1 MPYNRNVIITVWFLS
16 ILACI
21 SYLFSSAVI
30 DTSIVS
36 IFSSESSNDSG
47 QEIKQSLLDSPNRII
62 FGSIEGAD
70 KNILANHSN
79 IFIKTLRETNQFDFV
94 SNGGSLP
101 EIGDD
106 NPLFSYRYLLSKYN
120 KNISYDSDYIKKSF
134 QDVQKT
140 LQSPFSLANKK
151 ILSRDPTGS
160 WENYLGS
167 YLSKDQPDR
176 YNGVWFS
183 GDRARALFILA
194 LPKSSSHI
202 EASEKQITLI
212 RNIFRELLHKN
223 AGDATLTLSGPAI
236 FAINSR
242 NSIRAET
249 QKLSGLAT
257 AAIILILFFAYRSL
271 RLVIL
276 STIPVATAI
285 LIAASCVSLYF
296 GSIHGITLAF
306 GATLLGVIVDYPIHL
321 FSHIRKNKNVTKSI
335 EYCWPTIRLGMITTV
350 VAYSA
355 MAFADFAGLAQL
367 GIFAIIGIFTGAVTT
382 RWVVPVLISTQMN
395 TERFSTAGILTKQFS
410 NPHKGLTVAIIATSI
425 FIIIFALFNTQ
436 GKILQSDLRQFSS
449 VPDALLN
456 QYANLRNDLHIPE
469 SDDIILVSAAN
480 PEIVLRRTEDISKAL
495 TPLIQ
500 NDNLKSFDAASNYL
514 PSKETQ
520 LLRRN
525 SLPNSDQLT
534 SSISEAI
541 TEMDFREGYFHPFR
555 DDILSSKK
563 LNPLSPLDPLVQPGN
578 LLGNKIS
585 SLLFRQGE
593 RWVSLIP
600 LNGVK
605 DETHIRQVIE
615 LLPTREGTKTRI
627 VNSRNELSHLIDQYL
642 NETIN
647 RIMIGSVVLLV
658 ILGIGLTNMKQFLRV
673 IFPISLGVSVT
684 TAILILISG
693 GLSIFHIVALLL
705 TVGISIDY
713 ALFLSK
719 DTPNLHEKQN
729 TLTSIII
736 CAVSTV
742 TVFGILGSSDIPVL
756 QAIGETVSIGVVVA
770 FILSLLL
777 SQSTFTASRTNE
789 K

>member
-1 MPYNRNVIITVWFLS
+1 VPNNRNVIIVVWILS
-16 ILACI
+16 ILTSV

-30 DTSIVS
+30 DTSIIS
-36 IFSSESSNDSG
+36 IFSSESSDNR
-47 QEIKQSLLDSPNRII
+47 EHEVKQSLLDSSNRII
-62 FGSIEGAD
+62 FGSIEGD
-70 KNILANHSN
+70 NEQTLANYSN
-79 IFIKTLRETNQFDFV
+79 IFIKTLRDTKQFDFV

-101 EIGDD
+101 EIGSD

-120 KNISYDSDYIKKSF
+120 KNISYDTHYIKKSF
-134 QDVQKT
+134 QTVQKT
-140 LQSPFSLANKK
+140 LRSPFPLANKDV
-151 ILSRDPTGS
+151 LSRDPTGS
-160 WENYLGS
+160 WKNYLGS
-167 YLSKDQPDR
+167 YLAKDQPDR
-176 YNGVWFS
+176 LNGVWFS

-194 LPKSSSHI
+194 MPKSSSHV
-202 EASEKQITLI
+202 ERSEKQITLI
-212 RNIFRELLHKN
+212 RNIFQEMLP
-223 AGDATLTLSGPAI
+223 DADIRLTLSGPAI

-242 NSIRAET
+242 NSIRTET

-257 AAIILILFFAYRSL
+257 AAVVLILFFAYRSL

-321 FSHIRKNKNVTKSI
+321 FSHIRRNKNVSKSI

-367 GIFAIIGIFTGAVTT
+367 GIFAIIGIITGAITT
-382 RWVVPVLISTQMN
+382 RWVVPVLIPTQIN
-395 TERFSTAGILTKQFS
+395 TERFSTTGILTKQFS
-410 NPHKGLTVAIIATSI
+410 NPHKGLTVAIISI
-425 FIIIFALFNTQ
+425 SILIIIIALLNTQ

-449 VPDALLN
+449 VPDSLIK
-456 QYANLRNDLHIPE
+456 QYTNLKNDLHIPE
-469 SDDIILVSAAN
+469 SGDIILVSAAN
-480 PEIVLRRTEDISKAL
+480 PEMALRMTEDISKAL
-495 TPLIQ
+495 MPLTQ
-500 NDNLKSFDAASNYL
+500 NDNLKSFDAASHYL

-520 LLRRN
+520 LLRIN
-525 SLPNSDQLT
+525 SLPDSDQLST
-534 SSISEAI
+534 SINEAI
-541 TEMDFREGYFHPFR
+541 TGMDFRTGYFYPFR
-555 DDILSSKK
+555 DDIVSSKK
-563 LNPLSPLDPLVQPGN
+563 LKPLTPLDPLAQPGN

-585 SLLFRQGE
+585 SLLFMQDE
-593 RWVSLIP
+593 KWISLIP
-600 LNGVK
+600 LNGAK
-605 DETHIRQVIE
+605 DETHIHQVIE
-615 LLPTREGTKTRI
+615 LLPPREGTKTRI
-627 VNSRNELSHLIDQYL
+627 VNTRNELSHLMDQYL

-647 RIMIGSVVLLV
+647 RIMIGSVVLLL

-684 TAILILISG
+684 TAILILITG

-719 DTPNLHEKQN
+719 DTRTLHEKQN

-736 CAVSTV
+736 CAVSTI

-756 QAIGETVSIGVVVA
+756 QAIGKTVSIGVVVA
-770 FILSLLL
+770 FILSFLL
-777 SQSTFTASRTNE
+777 SQSTFAASRTNG